1 VKAEELKSHGQLA
14 RAYAAQEQLVL
25 LSLGAAMQ
33 LLQV

>member
-1 VKAEELKSHGQLA
+1 VEGWGKESCSQLSKAC
-14 RAYAAQEQLVL
+14 AAQEQQVL